1 MFELSQ
7 PGALSIFVITLAL
20 SLFGLLK
27 APWIIDR
34 SLFRPYRF
42 VRNKEYYTAISSGLV
57 HADMGHLLFNMLT
70 FYFFAFALEY
80 RLGTPRFVALYLFG
94 LLLSSVCTYV
104 KHRNNPN
111 YASLGASGAIS
122 AVLFAFIV
130 YDPLSTLFIIPIP
143 VPIPAFL
150 FAFGYLAYTWWS
162 ARQQRGRINHD
173 AHLCG
178 ALAGLLFVFITDP
191 SAYQR
196 LLSIVL

>member
-7 PGALSIFVITLAL
+7 PGALSIFVITLAV

-42 VRNKEYYTAISSGLV
+42 LRNKEYYTAITSGLV

-70 FYFFAFALEY
+70 FYFFAFALEN
-80 RLGTPRFVALYLFG
+80 RLGLVRFVSLYVFG
-94 LLLSSVCTYV
+94 LVLSSVCTYV
-104 KHRNNPN
+104 KHRNNPG

-122 AVLFAFIV
+122 AVLFAFII

-150 FAFGYLAYTWWS
+150 FAFGYLGYTWWS
-162 ARQQRGRINHD
+162 AQKQRGRINHD

-178 ALAGLLFVFITDP
+178 ALAGLLFVFVTDP

-196 LLSIVL
+196 LLSLVA